1 MGRAREQDGSC
12 DTQAI
17 RTTSIDREVCQ
28 ICKTSKRAS
37 KLSIMGALYWALYAT
52 RTPHADFSQL
62 HTTILIACK
71 PNSKIRS
78 RVQPNTPSPQ
88 PYHARDRRPPLHA
101 LPPPLPMHRNLNN
114 RKSTSRPP
122 VAIAIA
128 CKAHTTT
135 LPRAQPNAPILGHRA
150 RPQPRPVCP
159 PTPGPCPTTPRFT
172 CFCQKHLVTLPALPG
187 RYDGTTL
194 VSCVFRPILPW
205 YPCAGATGNGR
216 LAPLH
221 EVHGPLFHR
230 EPLTICTF

>member
-1 MGRAREQDGSC
+1 
-12 DTQAI
+12 
-17 RTTSIDREVCQ
+17 
-28 ICKTSKRAS
+28 
-37 KLSIMGALYWALYAT
+37 MGALYWALYAT

-88 PYHARDRRPPLHA
+88 PYHARDR
-101 LPPPLPMHRNLNN
+101 M
-114 RKSTSRPP
+114 
-122 VAIAIA
+122 
-128 CKAHTTT
+128 
-135 LPRAQPNAPILGHRA
+135 
-150 RPQPRPVCP
+150 PRPVCP
-159 PTPGPCPTTPRFT
+159 PTPSPCPTTPRFT

-230 EPLTICTF
+230 EPLTICTFRGAGAPYFWNKSPHVLLQPSIVRIDGAPR